1 MHIHL
6 SLRDKLIAVS
16 IVSVIIALV
25 LSTLIDT
32 EIARRAF
39 TERFR
44 DEAMRV
50 AKELSAGF
58 GGSTELDDWQT
69 LVHKIHQIKEARTD
83 ILQINVFARHPETGW
98 SLAASDEDP
107 PTAHLSNQELTSLM
121 RGRTFAAVEE
131 GWDVRYWRVATPIKV
146 DKQIIGALEVLI
158 SWEAAQQDQ
167 AKERRQML
175 LTLAATVILVS
186 VALTIFV
193 QRAVYRPIKEL
204 VGAMQRAQT
213 GSLDVEVVPHGGDEL
228 SELAMHFNRMLLRIR
243 LDTTE
248 KEKLLTQ
255 IRQFNAELQ
264 GKIQQ
269 ATRTLE
275 LRNQELQHVNEALF
289 QSQRQLAQWERMA
302 GMVYQSAA
310 IAHEIGTPLHSIA
323 GYIHLLLTDGR
334 LPDDAKRRLKVI
346 ESQMDRISETLR
358 TMLASTKQ
366 PQPQVEPLDLN
377 ALLRDLIHLTSPGMS
392 RSSIDVCTELQDDLP
407 LVLADSNQLQQVF
420 LNLIANAVDAMP
432 AGGEL
437 RVKTAIEAADDTR
450 WELPNPDRRWCVAI
464 SIRDTGQ
471 GIAEEYLS
479 RIFDPFFTT
488 KAAGQGTG
496 IGLAVSAQ
504 ITHAHGGSIAVQSQP
519 GEGSTFT
526 IRLPLHEEGYE
537 KYGGRDTYP
546 SGR

>member
-1 MHIHL
+1 MSIHL

-25 LSTLIDT
+25 LSGLIDT

-39 TERFR
+39 TQRFR

-58 GGSTELDDWQT
+58 GGSTELDDWET
-69 LVHKIHQIKEARTD
+69 LVHKIHEIKEARAD
-83 ILQINVFARHPETGW
+83 IRQINVFAKSPDNGW

-107 PTAHLSNQELTSLM
+107 PTAHLSNQELTSLV
-121 RGRTFAAVEE
+121 RGRTFADLEE
-131 GWDVRYWRVATPIKV
+131 WWDARYWRVITPIKV
-146 DKQIIGALEVLI
+146 DKHIIGALQVLM
-158 SWEAAQQDQ
+158 SWEEAQQDE

-204 VGAMQRAQT
+204 VEAMQRAQA
-213 GSLDVEVVPHGGDEL
+213 GSLDVEVVPQGRDEL
-228 SELAMHFNRMLLRIR
+228 SQLARHFNRMLLRIR
-243 LDTTE
+243 QDTAE

-255 IRQFNAELQ
+255 IQQFNEELQ

-269 ATRTLE
+269 ATHTLE
-275 LRNQELQHVNEALF
+275 QRNQELQQVNEALF

-302 GMVYQSAA
+302 GMVYQSAS

-323 GYIHLLLTDGR
+323 GYIHLLLTDTR
-334 LPDDAKRRLKVI
+334 VPDDAKRRLKVI

-366 PQPQVEPLDLN
+366 PQLQVKPLDVN
-377 ALLRDLIHLTSPGMS
+377 ALLRDLTHLTSPGMD
-392 RSSIDVCTELQDDLP
+392 RGNIHVSSELRDDVP
-407 LVLADSNQLQQVF
+407 MVLADSNQLQQVF
-420 LNLIANAVDAMP
+420 LNLLANAVDAMP

-437 RVKTAIEAADDTR
+437 SIKTMLEEVNDTGLGR
-450 WELPNPDRRWCVAI
+450 PHHDYGRCVAVF
-464 SIRDTGQ
+464 IRDSGQ

-488 KAAGQGTG
+488 KEAGRGTG
-496 IGLAVSAQ
+496 IGLAVCSQ
-504 ITHAHGGSIAVQSQP
+504 IIHAHGGSIAVESHP
-519 GEGSTFT
+519 GEGSMFI
-526 IRLPLHEEGYE
+526 IRLPLHEEG
-537 KYGGRDTYP
+537 
-546 SGR
+546 

>member
-1 MHIHL
+1 MSIHL

-25 LSTLIDT
+25 LSGLIDT

-39 TERFR
+39 TQRFR
-44 DEAMRV
+44 DEAIRV

-58 GGSTELDDWQT
+58 GGSEELDDWET
-69 LVHKIHQIKEARTD
+69 LVHKIHEIKEARAD
-83 ILQINVFARHPETGW
+83 IRQINVFAKSPDNGW

-107 PTAHLSNQELTSLM
+107 PTAHLSTQELTSLA
-121 RGRTFAAVEE
+121 RGRTFGDLEE
-131 GWDVRYWRVATPIKV
+131 WWDARYWRVITPIKV
-146 DKQIIGALEVLI
+146 DKQIIGALQVLI
-158 SWEAAQQDQ
+158 SWEEAQQDE

-193 QRAVYRPIKEL
+193 QHAVYRPIKEL
-204 VGAMQRAQT
+204 VEAMQRAQA
-213 GSLDVEVVPHGGDEL
+213 GSLDVEVVPQGRDEL
-228 SELAMHFNRMLLRIR
+228 SQLTMHFNRMLLRIR
-243 LDTTE
+243 QDTAE

-255 IRQFNAELQ
+255 IKQFNEELQ

-275 LRNQELQHVNEALF
+275 QRNQELQHVNEALF

-302 GMVYQSAA
+302 GMVYQSAT

-323 GYIHLLLTDGR
+323 GYIHLLLTDAR
-334 LPDDAKRRLKVI
+334 VPDDAKRRLKVI

-366 PQPQVEPLDLN
+366 PQPQVKPLDLN
-377 ALLRDLIHLTSPGMS
+377 ALLRDLTQLTSPGMERGNIRV
-392 RSSIDVCTELQDDLP
+392 RSALQDNLP
-407 LVLADSNQLQQVF
+407 MVPADSNQLQQVF
-420 LNLIANAVDAMP
+420 LNLLANAVDAMP

-437 RVKTAIEAADDTR
+437 HVKTMMDGVHDTGLGR
-450 WELPNPDRRWCVAI
+450 PHSDHGRYIAV
-464 SIRDTGQ
+464 SIRDSGQ

-488 KAAGQGTG
+488 KEAGRGTG
-496 IGLAVSAQ
+496 IGLAVCSQ
-504 ITHAHGGSIAVQSQP
+504 IIHAHGGSIAVQSHP

-526 IRLPLHEEGYE
+526 IRLPLHEEG
-537 KYGGRDTYP
+537 
-546 SGR
+546 

>member
-1 MHIHL
+1 MPIYL

-16 IVSVIIALV
+16 IISVIIALV

-32 EIARRAF
+32 EIARRDF
-39 TERFR
+39 TKRFR
-44 DEAMRV
+44 DEATRV

-69 LVHKIHQIKEARTD
+69 LVHKIHQIKEARDD
-83 ILQINVFARHPETGW
+83 IRQINVFAKSPENGW

-107 PTAHLSNQELTSLM
+107 PTAHLSNQELANLM
-121 RGRTFAAVEE
+121 RGRTSADVEE
-131 GWDVRYWRVATPIKV
+131 GWEDARYWRVLTPIKV
-146 DKQIIGALEVLI
+146 DKQIIGALQVLI
-158 SWEAAQQDQ
+158 SWEAAQQDE

-186 VALTIFV
+186 IALTIFL
-193 QRAVYRPIKEL
+193 QRAVYRPLKEL
-204 VGAMQRAQT
+204 VGAMQGAQA
-213 GSLDVEVVPHGGDEL
+213 GSLDVEVVPHGRDEL
-228 SELAMHFNRMLLRIR
+228 SQLAMHFNRMLLRIR
-243 LDTTE
+243 QDTAE

-255 IRQFNAELQ
+255 IQQFNEELQ

-275 LRNQELQHVNEALF
+275 LSNQELQRVNEALF

-323 GYIHLLLTDGR
+323 GYIHLLLIDSR
-334 LPDDAKRRLKVI
+334 LPDDARRRLKVI

-366 PQPQVEPLDLN
+366 PQPQVKPLDLN
-377 ALLRDLIHLTSPGMS
+377 ALLRDLAHLTSPGMS
-392 RSSIDVCTELQDDLP
+392 RSTIHVRSELEDDLP
-407 LVLADSNQLQQVF
+407 MVLADSNQLQQVF

-437 RVKTAIEAADDTR
+437 QVKTAIEEVNDTGLGRPDADH
-450 WELPNPDRRWCVAI
+450 RRCVAV

-471 GIAEEYLS
+471 GIAEEYLT

-488 KAAGQGTG
+488 KAAGQGIG
-496 IGLAVSAQ
+496 IGLAVCSQ
-504 ITHAHGGSIAVQSQP
+504 IIHAHGGSITVQSQV
-519 GEGSTFT
+519 GVGSTFT
-526 IRLPLHEEGYE
+526 IRIPVHKEG
-537 KYGGRDTYP
+537 
-546 SGR
+546 

>member
-1 MHIHL
+1 MHFHL

-25 LSTLIDT
+25 LSTLIDS

-39 TERFR
+39 IQRFR
-44 DEAMRV
+44 DEATTL
-50 AKELSAGF
+50 AKELAAGF
-58 GGSTELDDWQT
+58 GGSTELDDWET
-69 LVHKIHQIKEARTD
+69 LVHKIHQIKEARDD
-83 ILQINVFARHPETGW
+83 IRQINVFARNSESGW

-107 PTAHLSNQELTSLM
+107 PTAHLSHQELTNLV
-121 RGRTFAAVEE
+121 RDRTFAEVED
-131 GWDVRYWRVATPIKV
+131 GWDARYWRVSTPIKV
-146 DKQIIGALEVLI
+146 DKQIIGALQVLM
-158 SWEAAQQDQ
+158 SWEAAQKDE

-175 LTLAATVILVS
+175 LMLAATVILVS

-193 QRAVYRPIKEL
+193 QRAVYRPVKGL
-204 VGAMQRAQT
+204 VGAMQQAQA
-213 GSLDVEVVPHGGDEL
+213 GSLDVEVVPHGRDEL

-243 LDTTE
+243 QDTAE

-255 IRQFNAELQ
+255 IQQFNEELQ

-275 LRNQELQHVNEALF
+275 QRNQELQRVNEALF

-310 IAHEIGTPLHSIA
+310 IAHEIGTPMHSIA

-334 LPDDAKRRLKVI
+334 LSDDARRRLKIV
-346 ESQMDRISETLR
+346 ESQIDRISETLR

-366 PQPQVEPLDLN
+366 PQPQVKPLDLN
-377 ALLRDLIHLTSPGMS
+377 ALLGDLIHLTSPGRS
-392 RSSIDVCTELQDDLP
+392 RRNIHVRTELQDDLP

-437 RVKTAIEAADDTR
+437 YVQTALEEVNDPGVSRPGADH
-450 WELPNPDRRWCVAI
+450 RRGVTV
-464 SIRDTGQ
+464 SIRDSGQ
-471 GIAEEYLS
+471 GIPEEHLAK
-479 RIFDPFFTT
+479 IFDPFFTT

-496 IGLAVSAQ
+496 IGLAVCAQ
-504 ITHAHGGSIAVQSQP
+504 IIHAHGGSIAVQSRL
-519 GEGSTFT
+519 GEGSLFT
-526 IRLPLHEEGYE
+526 IRLPVHEEG
-537 KYGGRDTYP
+537 
-546 SGR
+546 

>member
-1 MHIHL
+1 MRIHL

-16 IVSVIIALV
+16 IVSVTIALV

-32 EIARRAF
+32 EMARRAF
-39 TERFR
+39 TQRFR
-44 DEAMRV
+44 DEATRV
-50 AKELSAGF
+50 AKELAAGF
-58 GGSTELDDWQT
+58 GGAAELDDWQT
-69 LVHKIHQIKEARTD
+69 LVHKIQQIKEARAD
-83 ILQINVFARHPETGW
+83 ILQINVFARNSENGW

-107 PTAHLSNQELTSLM
+107 PTAHLTPQELASLM
-121 RGRTFAAVEE
+121 RGRTFAEAEE
-131 GWDVRYWRVATPIKV
+131 GGEARYWRVATPIKV
-146 DKQIIGALEVLI
+146 DRHVIGALEVLI

-193 QRAVYRPIKEL
+193 QRAVYRPIKAL

-228 SELAMHFNRMLLRIR
+228 SQLAMHFNRMLLRIR
-243 LDTTE
+243 LDTAE

-255 IRQFNAELQ
+255 IQQFNTELQ
-264 GKIQQ
+264 GRIQQ

-323 GYIHLLLTDGR
+323 GYIHLLLTDSR

-366 PQPQVEPLDLN
+366 PQPQVEPIDLN
-377 ALLRDLIHLTSPGMS
+377 ALLRELIYLTSPGMS
-392 RSSIDVCTELQDDLP
+392 RSSIEVFPALQDDLP
-407 LVLADSNQLQQVF
+407 LVLADSHQLQQVF
-420 LNLIANAVDAMP
+420 LNLLANAVDAMP
-432 AGGEL
+432 AGGAL
-437 RVKTAIEAADDTR
+437 HVKTTVEEADDTH
-450 WELPNPDRRWCVAI
+450 WELPALDCRRCVAA

-504 ITHAHGGSIAVQSQP
+504 IIHAHGGSLAVQSQL
-519 GEGSTFT
+519 GEGSTFI
-526 IRLPLHEEGYE
+526 IRLPLYEEG
-537 KYGGRDTYP
+537 
-546 SGR
+546 

>member
-1 MHIHL
+1 MHLHL

-39 TERFR
+39 TQRFR
-44 DEAMRV
+44 DEAVRV

-69 LVHKIHQIKEARTD
+69 LVHKIHEIKEARAD
-83 ILQINVFARHPETGW
+83 IRQINVFARSPEGAW

-107 PTAHLSNQELTSLM
+107 PTAHLSNQELTSLI
-121 RGRTFAAVEE
+121 RGRTFAELEE
-131 GWDVRYWRVATPIKV
+131 GEDARFWRVITPIKV
-146 DKQIIGALEVLI
+146 DKYIIGALQVLI
-158 SWEAAQQDQ
+158 SWEAAQQDE

-186 VALTIFV
+186 VALTVFV

-204 VGAMQRAQT
+204 VGAMQRAQA
-213 GSLDVEVVPHGGDEL
+213 GSLDVEVVPRGDDEL
-228 SELAMHFNRMLLRIR
+228 SQLAMHFNRMLWRIR
-243 LDTTE
+243 QDTAE

-255 IRQFNAELQ
+255 IQQFNEELR
-264 GKIQQ
+264 GKIEQ

-275 LRNQELQHVNEALF
+275 QRNQELQRVNQALF
-289 QSQRQLAQWERMA
+289 LSQRQLAQWERLA

-310 IAHEIGTPLHSIA
+310 IAHEIGTPLHSIS
-323 GYIHLLLTDGR
+323 GYIHLLLTDSR
-334 LPDDAKRRLKVI
+334 LPDDARRRLRVI

-377 ALLRDLIHLTSPGMS
+377 ALLRDIIHLTSPGMS
-392 RSSIDVCTELQDDLP
+392 RSNIRVHTELEDDLP
-407 LVLADSNQLQQVF
+407 LVLADSNQLQQVV

-437 RVKTAIEAADDTR
+437 HVGTTIEDAGDSGVDQASP
-450 WELPNPDRRWCVAI
+450 ERRRCVAA
-464 SIRDTGQ
+464 SIRDSGH
-471 GIAEEYLS
+471 GIAEEYLT

-488 KAAGQGTG
+488 KAAEQGTG
-496 IGLAVSAQ
+496 IGLAVCAQ
-504 ITHAHGGSIAVQSQP
+504 IIHAHGGCIAVQSQP

-526 IRLPLHEEGYE
+526 IRLPLHEEG
-537 KYGGRDTYP
+537 
-546 SGR
+546 